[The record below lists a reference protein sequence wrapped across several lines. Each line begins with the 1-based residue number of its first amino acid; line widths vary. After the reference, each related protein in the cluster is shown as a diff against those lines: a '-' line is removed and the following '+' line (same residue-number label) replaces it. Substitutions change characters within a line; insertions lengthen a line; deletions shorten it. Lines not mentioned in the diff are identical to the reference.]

1 MTELE
6 HRCGVRPK
14 FNVLK
19 LINTCGYINE
29 YIYYLKMYLKVE
41 VKSHN
46 VQNLLSNGSE
56 KYVSRWMDR
65 VNILCDRW

>member
-1 MTELE
+1 
-6 HRCGVRPK
+6 
-14 FNVLK
+14 
-19 LINTCGYINE
+19 
-29 YIYYLKMYLKVE
+29 MYLKVE

-65 VNILCDRW
+65 VNILCDR